1 MKLLLIN
8 ACTRRESRSKRLAEV
23 LLSKWNG
30 EIEVLNLYE
39 EKLPLLDEDNIEKR
53 GKAVADGDMSNPY
66 MKYAVQFRD
75 ADVIV
80 MAAPFWDMGFPAIL
94 KTYIETVM
102 LTGITFAYSE
112 EGYPRG
118 LCHAKK
124 LFYVTTAGGPILPE
138 EYGYSYIHML
148 AKQMWGI
155 PECHL
160 IKAEGLDIIGAD
172 VEEILAKAE
181 AEIAGLSI

>member
-8 ACTRRESRSKRLAEV
+8 ACARKESRSKKLAEK
-23 LLSKWNG
+23 LTDKWDG
-30 EIEVLNLYE
+30 ELETLNLYE
-39 EKLPLLDEDNIEKR
+39 ENLPVLDEVNIEKR
-53 GKAVADGDMSNPY
+53 GEAVENNDMNNPY

-94 KTYIETVM
+94 KTYIETIM
-102 LTGITFAYSE
+102 LTGITFSYSP
-112 EGYPRG
+112 EGYPMG

-124 LFYVTTAGGPILPE
+124 LIYVTTAGGPILPQE
-138 EYGYSYIHML
+138 FGYSYIHML
-148 AKQMWGI
+148 ATQMWGI
-155 PECHL
+155 KDCHC

-172 VEEILAKAE
+172 VDTILSKAEEEIADFTF
-181 AEIAGLSI
+181 